1 MILAYLTSFSLRSF
15 FNDLLDEDIRRNSI
29 KNPERRILVISLLVF
44 TELNEQ
50 ASITA
55 AQTRLLMI

>member
-1 MILAYLTSFSLRSF
+1 MSF

-29 KNPERRILVISLLVF
+29 KNPERRIYVISLLVF

-55 AQTRLLMI
+55 AQTTLLMI

>member
-1 MILAYLTSFSLRSF
+1 MSF

-55 AQTRLLMI
+55 AQTTLLMI

>member
-1 MILAYLTSFSLRSF
+1 MSF

-29 KNPERRILVISLLVF
+29 KTPERRIYVISLLVF

-55 AQTRLLMI
+55 AQTTLLMI